1 MPITINNVIVPS
13 TELPI
18 KGTGSQADPFAI
30 EDNSITPEKLQDTGV
45 TAGSYEN
52 PFITVN
58 EKGQITSVSNNP
70 LAINTIFW
78 VTLDAAGET
87 IMKVMYSG
95 NNPPVLTKVTSGTFK
110 LTVPQ
115 DTVLLSANWQANN
128 TNTSSGSI
136 ILIIESADGDEYYA
150 AIDILNL
157 ANNDIANLSA
167 LGIVIDQ
174 TLTTAGQVTITMPS
188 VNGFG
193 VSGFKALMR
202 F

>member
-13 TELPI
+13 TELPVRGI
-18 KGTGSQADPFAI
+18 GSSDDPFTI
-30 EDNSITPEKLQDTGV
+30 EDNSIGAEKLQDTGI

-58 EKGQITSVSNNP
+58 SKGIITSVSNNP
-70 LAINTIFW
+70 IAVNTIFW
-78 VTLDAAGET
+78 TTLSASGET
-87 IMKVMYSG
+87 TMKVKYSG
-95 NNPPVLTKVTSGTFK
+95 NDAPILAKVTSGIFK
-110 LTVPQ
+110 LTVPEN
-115 DTVLLSANWQANN
+115 TVLLSANWQANN

-136 ILIIESADGDEYYA
+136 VLIIDSIDDDEYFA
-150 AIDILNL
+150 NVGIINL
-157 ANNDIANLSA
+157 GNNDLVNLSA

-174 TLTTAGQVTITMPS
+174 TLTTAGEVTITMPS

-193 VSGFKALMR
+193 VAGFRALLR